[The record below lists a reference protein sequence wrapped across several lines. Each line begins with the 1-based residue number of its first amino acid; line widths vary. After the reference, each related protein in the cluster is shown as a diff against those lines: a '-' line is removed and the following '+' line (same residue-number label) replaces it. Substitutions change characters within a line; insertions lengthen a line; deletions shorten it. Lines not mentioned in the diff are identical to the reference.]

1 MATSSVTNGFAA
13 ALGLKSPSKRSR
25 VQSRRSQVR
34 VHFFS
39 PIEHRSNERR
49 PAIFFF
55 IIPPESAT
63 VETNAVARGFPP
75 RGARALIPRP
85 SRSPSGRTITHVSS
99 NTLTFSYQFPIT
111 ESSDARRSHLRPR
124 PRRQRSAVARWAQER
139 PRRQGGSALLPTPAL
154 PGRPLTARGV
164 RHEHLRHSRHGCI
177 HQPPTRIHPG
187 RRRQHIQPSR
197 QSGRRG
203 EQRRVLE

>member
-34 VHFFS
+34 VHFFL

-63 VETNAVARGFPP
+63 VETNAVARAFP
-75 RGARALIPRP
+75 RGARARE
-85 SRSPSGRTITHVSS
+85 SRDR
-99 NTLTFSYQFPIT
+99 
-111 ESSDARRSHLRPR
+111 
-124 PRRQRSAVARWAQER
+124 
-139 PRRQGGSALLPTPAL
+139 
-154 PGRPLTARGV
+154 RGV
-164 RHEHLRHSRHGCI
+164 HPDERTPMYRA
-177 HQPPTRIHPG
+177 TR
-187 RRRQHIQPSR
+187 
-197 QSGRRG
+197 
-203 EQRRVLE
+203 